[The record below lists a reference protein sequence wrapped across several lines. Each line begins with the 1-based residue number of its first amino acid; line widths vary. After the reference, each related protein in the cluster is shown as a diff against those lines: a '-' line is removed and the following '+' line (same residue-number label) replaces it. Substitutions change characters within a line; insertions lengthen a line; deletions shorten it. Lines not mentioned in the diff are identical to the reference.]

1 MDFSAPHMSFVI
13 SSYVITIIVLGGM
26 ALWVFGRARSVAKR
40 LRQLDDE
47 GAERRRK
54 SGQPQS

>member
-13 SSYVITIIVLGGM
+13 SSYAITIVVLGGL
-26 ALWVFGRARSVAKR
+26 ALWVIGRARSVAKR
-40 LRQLDDE
+40 LRQLDE
-47 GAERRRK
+47 QGAERRRK

>member
-13 SSYVITIIVLGGM
+13 SSYAVTFVVLG
-26 ALWVFGRARSVAKR
+26 ALAVWILARARSVTRR
-40 LRQLDDE
+40 LQQLDDE

-54 SGQPQS
+54 SGHPQA

>member
-13 SSYVITIIVLGGM
+13 SSYAVTIVVLGAL
-26 ALWVFGRARSVAKR
+26 ALWIFSRARSVTRR

-54 SGQPQS
+54 SGQPSG

>member
-13 SSYVITIIVLGGM
+13 SSYAITFVVLGGL
-26 ALWVFGRARSVAKR
+26 ALWVLGRARSVAER
-40 LRQLDDE
+40 LRQLDSE

-54 SGQPQS
+54 SGQTQS

>member
-13 SSYVITIIVLGGM
+13 SSYAVTIVVLGAL
-26 ALWVFGRARSVAKR
+26 ALWIFSRARSVTRR

-54 SGQPQS
+54 SGQLSG